1 MFGSLSLSL
10 CFSVLRT
17 NQPDKNVFIFIGQR
31 PAMRVSALVGSQRLE
46 MTRFGARDIT
56 HALDAF
62 FRGVR
67 GERNVVLKTV
77 T

>member
-1 MFGSLSLSL
+1 
-10 CFSVLRT
+10 
-17 NQPDKNVFIFIGQR
+17 
-31 PAMRVSALVGSQRLE
+31 MRVSALVGSQRLE

-62 FRGVR
+62 FRGVS